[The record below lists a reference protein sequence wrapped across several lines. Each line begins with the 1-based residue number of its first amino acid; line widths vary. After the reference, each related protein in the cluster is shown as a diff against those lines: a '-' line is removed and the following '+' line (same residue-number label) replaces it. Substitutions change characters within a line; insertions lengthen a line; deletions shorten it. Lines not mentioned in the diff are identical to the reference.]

1 MKFLLGLII
10 AYFVLKFLVGLSND
24 IRQTLEDEQRNT

>member
-10 AYFVLKFLVGLSND
+10 AYFVLKLLVGISND
-24 IRQTLEDEQRNT
+24 ICQAIEEDQRDA

>member
-10 AYFVLKFLVGLSND
+10 AYFVLKFLVGVSND
-24 IRQTLEDEQRNT
+24 ICQAIEDDQRDT

>member
-10 AYFVLKFLVGLSND
+10 AYFVLKLLVGVSND
-24 IRQTLEDEQRNT
+24 IFQAIEDDQRDT

>member
-10 AYFVLKFLVGLSND
+10 TYFVLKFLVGLSND